1 MVSKD
6 LVSCE
11 AVAAVAE
18 EHNYTLFET
27 DSLYYIHGTYTRDYA
42 YNMLMKWIHGPVDG
56 IIFYMVMNILT
67 MDMIQKILPDQDI
80 TLIIGEQ
87 VLGDSRSNTCCL

>member
-6 LVSCE
+6 LVSRE

-18 EHNYTLFET
+18 EHNYTLFETDSLYT

-80 TLIIGEQ
+80 TLVIGEQ
-87 VLGDSRSNTCCL
+87 VLG